1 MQHYFWFATSEMCQ
15 ARTILLNNSRD
26 TKTPYSKNIYDSMQQ
41 IFQEISRKSDAVM
54 SQSAKPDFRL
64 HRGSEICDEIE

>member
-1 MQHYFWFATSEMCQ
+1 M
-15 ARTILLNNSRD
+15 
-26 TKTPYSKNIYDSMQQ
+26 YDSMQQ

-54 SQSAKPDFRL
+54 SQSAKPDFGL